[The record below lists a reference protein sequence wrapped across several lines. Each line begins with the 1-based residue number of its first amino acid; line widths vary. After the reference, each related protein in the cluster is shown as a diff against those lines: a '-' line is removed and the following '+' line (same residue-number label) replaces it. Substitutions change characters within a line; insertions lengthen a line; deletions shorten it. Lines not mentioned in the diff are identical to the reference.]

1 MFLCAPQGLSG
12 DVEDLE
18 KRPVKK
24 QNYDTDGD
32 TDQNAHQDGG
42 AVAAAGTVQFSA
54 PIFCPAKLE
63 MATLKLWDGMCASCS
78 TFSMA
83 A

>member
-24 QNYDTDGD
+24 QNHDTDGD
-32 TDQNAHQDGG
+32 TDQDTHQDGR
-42 AVAAAGTVQFSA
+42 AVTAAGTVQLFGAVSVRRS
-54 PIFCPAKLE
+54 
-63 MATLKLWDGMCASCS
+63 WRWRR
-78 TFSMA
+78 
-83 A
+83 